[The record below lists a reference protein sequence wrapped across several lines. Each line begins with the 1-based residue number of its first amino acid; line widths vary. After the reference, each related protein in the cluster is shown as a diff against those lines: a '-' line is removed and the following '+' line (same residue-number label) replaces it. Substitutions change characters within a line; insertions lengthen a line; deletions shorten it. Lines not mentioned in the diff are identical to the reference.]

1 MLVAEDL
8 MNDLGIETE
17 QRPTAKDIKRQ
28 GLWITTD
35 VKGVYV
41 AGDAG
46 TPIFEHRNCDGAR
59 YDLVVDWYYGIEL
72 MTVTT
77 GSIAA
82 AAIAHESCA
91 MRAPKLYYEV
101 WGDLRSS
108 DWRRRGRV
116 RGLLK

>member
-1 MLVAEDL
+1 MNVVLEDGEADTMLVAEDL

-41 AGDAG
+41 AG

-82 AAIAHESCA
+82 AAIAHE
-91 MRAPKLYYEV
+91 V
-101 WGDLRSS
+101 
-108 DWRRRGRV
+108 V
-116 RGLLK
+116 R

>member
-35 VKGVYV
+35 VKRVYV

-46 TPIFEHRNCDGAR
+46 TPISNIVTAMAHGMIWS
-59 YDLVVDWYYGIEL
+59 LIGI
-72 MTVTT
+72 M
-77 GSIAA
+77 
-82 AAIAHESCA
+82 
-91 MRAPKLYYEV
+91 
-101 WGDLRSS
+101 
-108 DWRRRGRV
+108 
-116 RGLLK
+116 GLN